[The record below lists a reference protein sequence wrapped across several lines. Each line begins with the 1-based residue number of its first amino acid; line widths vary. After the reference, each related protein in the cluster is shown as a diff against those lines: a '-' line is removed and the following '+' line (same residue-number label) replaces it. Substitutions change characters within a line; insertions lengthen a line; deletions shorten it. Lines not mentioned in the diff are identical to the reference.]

1 MWSFTPLHEAVSK
14 MRVQV
19 CSLLLAHK
27 ADPYARNCYDKSPF
41 DVALEQATTTT
52 TATKP
57 SGGENLFDKLLFDY
71 YGYSLLDAIRNN
83 DFFKVKRILNHLDI
97 EQVRAEMLKQNTGAS
112 CSSAT
117 KKENDVNEE
126 KKLAGF
132 NLIEFKDCETLNTP
146 LVRYLL
152 LNFY

>member
-52 TATKP
+52 TTATKP
-57 SGGENLFDKLLFDY
+57 SSGEILLFDKLLFDY

-97 EQVRAEMLKQNTGAS
+97 EQVRAEMLKQNSTTAS
-112 CSSAT
+112 STET
-117 KKENDVNEE
+117 KKEDDVGSEE
-126 KKLAGF
+126 KQLSGF

-146 LVRYLL
+146 LVRYL
-152 LNFY
+152 